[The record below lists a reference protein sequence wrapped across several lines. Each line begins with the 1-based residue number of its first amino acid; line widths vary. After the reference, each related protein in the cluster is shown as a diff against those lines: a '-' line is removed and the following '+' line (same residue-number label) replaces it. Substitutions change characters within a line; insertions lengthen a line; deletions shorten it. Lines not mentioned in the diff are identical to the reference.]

1 MTKVVEKVKSCCVGI
16 KENWNENKTAK
27 AVKILCFFV
36 GFFFNIIGIIC
47 VAVWKYIFSNPE
59 KSKYCIR
66 MAFLGMVAEI
76 VLCAKIFTYVLFP
89 SFSSNIN
96 RAIADEI
103 KAPKIERMH
112 KYKPVHHVG
121 FYFDDFFDKE
131 FERMHRA
138 FEEQQAMFDR
148 MFSDHEQEMKRIEK
162 EMENKHNNKDINI
175 KKEIKTENGFETKT
189 IEKTGPNSYSQHVSI
204 RYVGDNTGKK
214 ESKHQPL
221 FTVKKDKTTKKNDTR
236 KK

>member
-1 MTKVVEKVKSCCVGI
+1 MTKVVEKVKSCCVSI

-138 FEEQQAMFDR
+138 FEEQQAIFDEMFYENR
-148 MFSDHEQEMKRIEK
+148 K
-162 EMENKHNNKDINI
+162 EMDRIAKKMDKEFSGKDVQV
-175 KKEIKTENGFETKT
+175 KKEVKNENGFETKT
-189 IEKTGPNSYSQHVSI
+189 IEKTSPNGYSQHISI
-204 RYVGDNTGKK
+204 RYVGDDKNNKNSNKK
-214 ESKHQPL
+214 SNSKPE
-221 FTVKKDKTTKKNDTR
+221 KKTTKE